1 MEKSATHQVRR
12 LDNKC
17 KSNTVPLSKL
27 PKDEHLHAR
36 IATLDPEALSDAEL
50 LSLLLAKRQKNGTA
64 LELGRQLIQK
74 FGGLSELGGLS
85 VQQLSNEYGMGTKN
99 AVQLLAAFE
108 FATRSAQEK
117 MLRKPMNSAD
127 AIYKAMAPRLAHKN
141 NEYVIIILLDT
152 KLQAVRTV
160 ELSRGNCNTALCEPR
175 DVLHE
180 VIINSAPAFV
190 LVHNHPSG
198 DPAPSRQDVSLTKRV
213 QQASEFMN
221 IRFVDHLIIGRPS
234 SDRHSGYY
242 SFTASGVL

>member
-17 KSNTVPLSKL
+17 KSNRISISKL
-27 PKDEHLHAR
+27 SKDEHLHTR
-36 IATLDPEALSDAEL
+36 IATLGPEALSDAEL
-50 LSLLLAKRQKNGTA
+50 LSLFLKERQKHGTA
-64 LELGRQLIQK
+64 LELGRQLIHK
-74 FGGLSELGGLS
+74 FGGISELGGLS
-85 VQQLSNEYGMGTKN
+85 IRQLSNEYGIGSEN

-117 MLRKPMNSAD
+117 MLRKPMNSAE
-127 AIYKAMAPRLAHKN
+127 AIYQAMAPRLAHKN

-180 VIINSAPAFV
+180 VLISSAPAFV

-213 QQASEFMN
+213 QQACEFMH
-221 IRFVDHLIIGRPS
+221 IRFVDHLIIGRASPN
-234 SDRHSGYY
+234 HHNAYY